1 MLDPRHIW
9 ASSQLPTLPA
19 VAIGLLDLA
28 KDPETEIRDV
38 IELVKSDPAI
48 SAKLVKAAN
57 STFFGFRSEVRSVDR
72 AVPLLGTTVTTSLS
86 LSFSLSDDSMA
97 AGPMAAHYN
106 KYWQQSV
113 VQASAAETLCR
124 MIGQGLVSE
133 YFLIGLLLDLG
144 RLAMLKVVP
153 REYRV
158 PLEAFDTNGKTLVET
173 EREHLGIDHV
183 EVGVRLMTNWK
194 LPESLTR
201 AVQTHHSQAS
211 EIIAQSNDADR
222 ALAAAGAVA
231 GAVGDYFC
239 NPAKGRAL
247 ERLKVLTREFF
258 HLDDACLTKF
268 LDAVGERL
276 VAASELFNV
285 DLSHIP
291 STADLM
297 VEANEQLVNLTL
309 REHVANTQATVRQ
322 QVMERE
328 RQQLEDLNRELAQ
341 QAMHDGLTKVYN
353 RKFFDDTLE
362 REVVRG
368 RRQASPIG
376 VILVDVDRFK
386 SINDTYGHPFGDVVL
401 QQIARALSGTI
412 RGADVISRYG
422 GEEFVILANQ
432 PTEKG
437 LEKLAERLRER
448 IEQETFLF
456 GATRIP
462 VTVSVGAAI
471 TIPAR
476 NETDTATRLVAVADE
491 CLYRSKSEGRNRV
504 NVCSLVSEAD
514 RTMFAL
520 INKHRFSRWLVAR
533 QHIDVTQVSRALVQ
547 CQTDHCR
554 VGELAVR
561 NGYLTELQVGAIL
574 EAQTSSGD
582 RFGQI
587 AVERGLL
594 GLDHVV
600 HLLSLQQENPQQL
613 AAAIARLGLMSPSAI
628 MIALEEYQ
636 KAEVP
641 SPAALAGAM

>member
-57 STFFGFRSEVRSVDR
+57 STFFGFRSEVRSIDR

-86 LSFSLSDDSMA
+86 LSFSLSDESMA

-113 VQASAAETLCR
+113 VQASAAESLCR
-124 MIGQGLVSE
+124 LVGHGLASE

-158 PLEAFDTNGKTLVET
+158 PLEAFESNGKSLVDT

-183 EVGVRLMTNWK
+183 EVGVQLMNNWK
-194 LPESLTR
+194 LPDSLIR
-201 AVQTHHSQAS
+201 AVETHHAS
-211 EIIAQSNDADR
+211 APEIVARHDDAECN
-222 ALAAAGAVA
+222 LAAGAAVA
-231 GAVGDYFC
+231 ACVGDYFC
-239 NPAKGRAL
+239 NSSKGRAL
-247 ERLKVLTREFF
+247 EQLKTLTHEFF
-258 HLDDACLTKF
+258 QLDDASLTQY

-276 VAASELFNV
+276 VAAAELFNV

-291 STADLM
+291 STAELM

-353 RKFFDDTLE
+353 RKFFDETLE
-362 REVVRG
+362 REVVRA
-368 RRQASPIG
+368 RRSASPVG
-376 VILVDVDRFK
+376 VILIDVDRFK
-386 SINDTYGHPFGDVVL
+386 VINDTYGHPFGDVVL
-401 QQIARALSGTI
+401 QQIARVLAGTI

-422 GEEFVILANQ
+422 GEEFVVLANQ

-448 IEQETFLF
+448 VEQETFLF
-456 GATRIP
+456 GSTAIP

-476 NETDTATRLVAVADE
+476 NETGTSSSLVSAADE
-491 CLYRSKSEGRNRV
+491 CLYQSKSDGRNRV
-504 NVCSLVSEAD
+504 TIRSLVTAAD
-514 RTMFAL
+514 REMFAL
-520 INKHRFSRWLVAR
+520 VNQHRFSRWLVAEKYL
-533 QHIDVTQVSRALVQ
+533 DVPQISRALVQ
-547 CQTDHCR
+547 CHTDHCR
-554 VGELAVR
+554 IGDLAVR
-561 NGYLTELQVGAIL
+561 AGYLTESQVSAIL
-574 EAQTSSGD
+574 EMQTTIGE
-582 RFGQI
+582 RFGQL
-587 AVERGLL
+587 AVQTGV
-594 GLDHVV
+594 LDREHIV

-613 AAAIARLGLMSPSAI
+613 AAAIARLGLMSPSAT
-628 MIALEEYQ
+628 MVALEEYQ
-636 KAEVP
+636 KANVP
-641 SPAALAGAM
+641 AGTALVGTR

>member
-57 STFFGFRSEVRSVDR
+57 STFFGFRSEVRSIDR

-113 VQASAAETLCR
+113 VQASAAESLCR
-124 MIGQGLVSE
+124 QVGHGLASE
-133 YFLIGLLLDLG
+133 YFLVGLLLDLG

-158 PLEAFDTNGKTLVET
+158 PLEAFDSNGKDLVVT
-173 EREHLGIDHV
+173 EQEHLGIDHV
-183 EVGVRLMTNWK
+183 EVGVQLMTNWK
-194 LPESLTR
+194 LPESLVR
-201 AVQTHHSQAS
+201 AVRTHHSSAS
-211 EIIAQSNDADR
+211 EIVSQHDESER
-222 ALAAAGAVA
+222 TLAAAAA
-231 GAVGDYFC
+231 IAACVGEYFC
-239 NPAKGRAL
+239 NTSKGRAL

-258 HLDDACLTKF
+258 QFDEAGLTRY

-276 VAASELFNV
+276 VAAAELFNV

-291 STADLM
+291 CTADLM

-353 RKFFDDTLE
+353 RKFFDETLE

-368 RRQASPIG
+368 RRSASPVG
-376 VILVDVDRFK
+376 VILIDVDRFK
-386 SINDTYGHPFGDVVL
+386 VINDTYGHPFGDVVL
-401 QQIARALSGTI
+401 QQIARVLAGTI
-412 RGADVISRYG
+412 RGADIISRYG
-422 GEEFVILANQ
+422 GEEFVVLASQ

-448 IEQETFLF
+448 VEQESFLF

-462 VTVSVGAAI
+462 VTVSIGAAI
-471 TIPAR
+471 AIPAR
-476 NETDTATRLVAVADE
+476 NEKDSASCLVSAADE
-491 CLYRSKSEGRNRV
+491 CLYRSKSDGRNRV
-504 NVCSLVSEAD
+504 SIRSLVTPAD
-514 RTMFAL
+514 REMFAL
-520 INKHRFSRWLVAR
+520 VNQHRFSRWLVAAKYL
-533 QHIDVTQVSRALVQ
+533 DVPQISRALVQ
-547 CQTDHCR
+547 CHSDHCKI
-554 VGELAVR
+554 GDLAVR
-561 NGYLTELQVGAIL
+561 AGYLTESQVAAIL
-574 EAQTSSGD
+574 EAQTTIGE

-587 AVERGLL
+587 AVDSGVLNREQ
-594 GLDHVV
+594 VV

-613 AAAIARLGLMSPSAI
+613 AAAIARLGLMSPSAT
-628 MIALEEYQ
+628 MVALEEYQ
-636 KAEVP
+636 KANVP
-641 SPAALAGAM
+641 IALSLAESR

>member
-124 MIGQGLVSE
+124 LIGHGLVSE
-133 YFLIGLLLDLG
+133 YFLVGLLLDLG

-158 PLEAFDTNGKTLVET
+158 PLEAFDSNGKTLAET

-183 EVGVRLMTNWK
+183 EVGVQLMTNWK
-194 LPESLTR
+194 LPESLVR
-201 AVQTHHSQAS
+201 AVATHHAS
-211 EIIAQSNDADR
+211 ASDIVAEQNDSDR
-222 ALAAAGAVA
+222 ALAAAAAVA
-231 GAVGDYFC
+231 AGVGDYFC
-239 NPAKGRAL
+239 NPSKGRAL
-247 ERLKVLTREFF
+247 ERLKVLTHEFF
-258 HLDDACLTKF
+258 QLDEAGLTRF
-268 LDAVGERL
+268 LDSVGDRL
-276 VAASELFNV
+276 VAASDLFNV

-309 REHVANTQATVRQ
+309 REHVASTQATVRQ

-353 RKFFDDTLE
+353 RKFFDETLD

-368 RRQASPIG
+368 RRSASPVG
-376 VILVDVDRFK
+376 VILIDVDRFK
-386 SINDTYGHPFGDVVL
+386 LINDTYGHPFGDVVL
-401 QQIARALSGTI
+401 QQIARALAGTI
-412 RGADVISRYG
+412 RGADIISRYG
-422 GEEFVILANQ
+422 GEEFVVLANQ

-462 VTVSVGAAI
+462 VTVSVGASI

-476 NETDTATRLVAVADE
+476 NETDSKTRLVAAADE
-491 CLYRSKSEGRNRV
+491 CLYRSKSNGRNRV
-504 NVCSLVSEAD
+504 TVRSLVSDAD
-514 RTMFAL
+514 REMFAL
-520 INKHRFSRWLVAR
+520 VNQQRFSRWLVAR
-533 QHIDVTQVSRALVQ
+533 QYIDVPQISRALVQ
-547 CQTDHCR
+547 CQADHCR
-554 VGELAVR
+554 IGELAVR
-561 NGYLTELQVGAIL
+561 AGYLSEPQVTAIL
-574 EAQTSSGD
+574 EAQTTSGE

-587 AVERGLL
+587 AVETGVLSQE
-594 GLDHVV
+594 HVV
-600 HLLSLQQENPQQL
+600 HLLALQQETPQQL
-613 AAAIARLGLMSPSAI
+613 AAAIARLGLMSPSTI

-636 KAEVP
+636 KARVP
-641 SPAALAGAM
+641 QPSVLAETR

>member
-38 IELVKSDPAI
+38 IDLVKSDPAI

-57 STFFGFRSEVRSVDR
+57 STFFGFRSEVRSIDR

-86 LSFSLSDDSMA
+86 LSFSLSDESMA
-97 AGPMAAHYN
+97 VGPMAAHYN

-124 MIGQGLVSE
+124 MNGHGLVSE
-133 YFLIGLLLDLG
+133 YFLVGLLLDLG

-158 PLEAFDTNGKTLVET
+158 PLEAFGANGMTLVET

-183 EVGVRLMTNWK
+183 EVGAQLMTNWK
-194 LPESLTR
+194 LPESLIR
-201 AVQTHHSQAS
+201 AIQTHHASAS
-211 EIIAQSNDADR
+211 EIASRHNESER
-222 ALAAAGAVA
+222 PLAAAAAVA
-231 GAVGDYFC
+231 ACVGDYFC
-239 NPAKGRAL
+239 NTSKGRDL
-247 ERLKVLTREFF
+247 ERLKVLTHEFF
-258 HLDDACLTKF
+258 EFDEAALLRF
-268 LDAVGERL
+268 LDAVGDRL
-276 VAASELFNV
+276 TAAADLFNV

-309 REHVANTQATVRQ
+309 REHVANTQAAVRQ

-341 QAMHDGLTKVYN
+341 QAMHDGLTKLYN
-353 RKFFDDTLE
+353 RKSFDDTLE
-362 REVVRG
+362 REVVRS
-368 RRQASPIG
+368 RRSASPVG
-376 VILVDVDRFK
+376 VILIDVDRFK
-386 SINDTYGHPFGDVVL
+386 VINDTYGHPFGDVVL
-401 QQIARALSGTI
+401 QQIARVLAGTI
-412 RGADVISRYG
+412 RGTDVISRYG
-422 GEEFVILANQ
+422 GEEFVVLAHQ

-448 IEQETFLF
+448 VEQEAFLF

-462 VTVSVGAAI
+462 VTVSIGAAI
-471 TIPAR
+471 IIPGRNDTETSAR
-476 NETDTATRLVAVADE
+476 IVSAADE
-491 CLYRSKSEGRNRV
+491 CLYKSKSDGRNRV
-504 NVCSLVSEAD
+504 TMRSLVSPAD
-514 RTMFAL
+514 RELFAL
-520 INKHRFSRWLVAR
+520 VNQHRFSRWLVAEKYL
-533 QHIDVTQVSRALVQ
+533 DVPQISRALVQ

-554 VGELAVR
+554 IGELAVR
-561 NGYLTELQVGAIL
+561 AGYLSESQVAAIL
-574 EAQTSSGD
+574 ERQSASGE
-582 RFGQI
+582 RFGHI
-587 AVERGLL
+587 AVETGALNRE
-594 GLDHVV
+594 HVV

-613 AAAIARLGLMSPSAI
+613 AAAIARLGLMSPSET
-628 MIALEEYQ
+628 MVALEEYQ
-636 KAEVP
+636 KASTP
-641 SPAALAGAM
+641 APAALSETR